1 MDLSIKYV
9 FSVGC
14 SFVDGSEGLTREQT
28 FTYKVAQQLDSKWNN
43 YGTSGGCNDMITRRT
58 FDYLTMT
65 KNYWPE
71 MLVLIGWTNH
81 LRVEFFPNEHK
92 VENHYEMQNHW
103 TPMYNIIDQYEQIH
117 GVEPKG
123 KWFEEIH
130 KFYYTKIWDK
140 YEMIKKGLT
149 NQVMLQS
156 FLQHNNIKY
165 LMWNSLS
172 HSRGEGHNSKLGDYI
187 VNHPLQKHLDE
198 RYWVFPKESSW
209 EDNLTHEERVSELDH
224 HPSEKGNDKITR
236 IIMEK
241 VNKIWG

>member
-1 MDLSIKYV
+1 MDLPIRYV

-14 SFVDGSEGLTREQT
+14 SFVDGSGLTREQT
-28 FTYKVAQQLDSKWNN
+28 FTHKVAQELNSKWNN

-58 FDYLTMT
+58 FDYLTMS
-65 KNYWPE
+65 KEYWPE
-71 MLVLIGWTNH
+71 LLVLIGWTNH
-81 LRVEFFPNEHK
+81 LRVELFPNEYK

-103 TPMYNIIDQYEQIH
+103 SPMYNIIDQYEQIH

-123 KWFEEIH
+123 KWYEEFY
-130 KFYYTKIWDK
+130 KFYYTKIWDEH
-140 YEMIKKGLT
+140 EMVKKGLS

-172 HSRGEGHNSKLGDYI
+172 HNRGEGIVHDGLSDYI
-187 VNHPLQKHLDE
+187 VNHPLQKHIDE

-209 EDNLTHEERVSELDH
+209 EDNLIREERVSNLDH
-224 HPSEKGNDKITR
+224 HPNEKGNDRIKNKILT
-236 IIMEK
+236 K
-241 VNKIWG
+241 VNQIWN